1 MNAYR
6 PNTFRQNAVAAGALL
21 IFATVSTVVFAAIAL
36 KPVVGDP
43 ADLAKISAN
52 QAQVFLGA
60 LLQVIGA
67 AACPA
72 IVIALYPVLR
82 AHGPAMAL
90 GSVAFRAIEATF
102 YVMSTVGL
110 LMLVTLGG
118 EAARAGSADAA
129 LYDRLAA
136 LVLAGRTWLG
146 FVVAVVFAGLG
157 TLAYDWVLYRTALVP
172 RWLSGWGI
180 VAAVAMLVA
189 AALVMLGIAAPL
201 SPVHIVLNL
210 PIAVQEMALAVWL
223 IARGFAPAA
232 IAARPD
238 SAASLVAAGAR

>member
-1 MNAYR
+1 VLHAY
-6 PNTFRQNAVAAGALL
+6 
-21 IFATVSTVVFAAIAL
+21 S
-36 KPVVGDP
+36 
-43 ADLAKISAN
+43 
-52 QAQVFLGA
+52 
-60 LLQVIGA
+60 
-67 AACPA
+67 
-72 IVIALYPVLR
+72 
-82 AHGPAMAL
+82 PAMAL
-90 GSVAFRAIEATF
+90 GSVVFRAIEATF
-102 YVMSTVGL
+102 YVLGVVGL

-118 EAARAGSADAA
+118 EAASAGSADAA

-136 LVLAGRTWLG
+136 LVVAGRTWLG
-146 FVVAVVFAGLG
+146 FVAAVVFAGLG
-157 TLAYDWVLYRTALVP
+157 TLLYDWVLYRSALVP

-232 IAARPD
+232 VAARPV
-238 SAASLVAAGAR
+238 SAASLVGAGAR